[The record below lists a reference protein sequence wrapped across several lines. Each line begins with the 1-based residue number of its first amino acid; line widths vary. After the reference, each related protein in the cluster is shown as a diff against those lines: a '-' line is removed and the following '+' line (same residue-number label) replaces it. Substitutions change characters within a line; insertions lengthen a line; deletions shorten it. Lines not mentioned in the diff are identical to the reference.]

1 MQAVEDAVVDLT
13 EVAVSSGPLPE
24 RADELLSRLRRIVPF
39 ESAWM
44 PHVDVLR
51 GSYHTVS
58 CQDLDQRV
66 RDYLAG
72 PGTADD
78 IDAAGA
84 TRPGPPISTSDVPSE
99 ELRTWSECL
108 QPAGYHE
115 SLGVALYGSDR
126 RHVGFLTLLSE
137 DQQPPKPEAR
147 HVLHVLTPLLADAI
161 DPMRSLLPAARLV
174 QGATAG
180 VVLRTDGA
188 TQELPGLTNHDL
200 LQSNSDVLGL
210 AQHALSA
217 KRLYTTFLWPIG

>member
-13 EVAVSSGPLPE
+13 EVAASHRPLTE
-24 RADELLSRLRRIVPF
+24 RAGELLARLRRIVPF
-39 ESAWM
+39 DSAWM
-44 PHVDVLR
+44 AHVDVLR
-51 GSYHTVS
+51 GSYHTVC

-84 TRPGPPISTSDVPSE
+84 TRPGPPIATSDVPSE

-126 RHVGFLTLLSE
+126 RHVGFLTLLPE
-137 DQQPPKPEAR
+137 DQQPPEPQAR
-147 HVLHVLTPLLADAI
+147 RALHKLTPLLADPI
-161 DPMRSLLPAARLV
+161 DPTRSLLPAARLV

-180 VVLRTDGA
+180 IVLRTDGA

-200 LQSNSDVLGL
+200 LQSNSDVL
-210 AQHALSA
+210 
-217 KRLYTTFLWPIG
+217 